1 MCSNK
6 HYFVNVKRSASS
18 FKRLP
23 YPGPFCHTVAKTI
36 IIMEITGLDEF
47 QRELSNLQHAIESLD
62 GTLATLNFDAAD
74 PDSVNEAIRKM
85 EAALDSK
92 AAPYRGNATITS
104 LIEEMKEKFR
114 QEILERAK
122 AEQK

>member
-1 MCSNK
+1 
-6 HYFVNVKRSASS
+6 
-18 FKRLP
+18 
-23 YPGPFCHTVAKTI
+23 
-36 IIMEITGLDEF
+36 MEITGLDEF